1 MHPAKPSYARAKEI
15 FLLVLILLCQKVSPK
30 KKKEEKE
37 KKMKR
42 KIRRILVERKRLA
55 PRFACIRKIVA
66 GNGLV
71 LEARTIRSKGV
82 ARAQLERITVT
93 TPSRKQTCKVSRIF
107 ANRL

>member
-15 FLLVLILLCQKVSPK
+15 FLFVLILFHQKVSP
-30 KKKEEKE
+30 KKEEKE

-107 ANRL
+107 ATRL